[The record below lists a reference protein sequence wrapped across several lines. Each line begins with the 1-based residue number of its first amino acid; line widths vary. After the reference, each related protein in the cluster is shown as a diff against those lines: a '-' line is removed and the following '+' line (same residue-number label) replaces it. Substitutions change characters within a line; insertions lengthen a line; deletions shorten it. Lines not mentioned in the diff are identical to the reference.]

1 MQTYWIWFDGRKH
14 ITAVQKM
21 ALLEH
26 FSSPERIFHASKREL
41 LEQGLSSEGLE
52 ALLDRDLTD
61 AGKVLSQCTAM
72 DIRILTL
79 ADSDYPNR
87 LKNIADPPLV
97 LYYRGI
103 LPEFDRYPAIG
114 VVGTRKASTY
124 GMSTAAQMGWQISRC
139 GGIVVSG
146 MASGIDGAAT
156 EGALAAGKPAVG
168 ILGCGVDR
176 IFPKENREL
185 YAAMLAGGCLI
196 SEFTPG
202 TPAMKW
208 NFPRRN
214 RIISGLSLGV
224 LVVEAPV
231 QSGAMITA
239 RQALEQGRDVFVVPG
254 NINVASC
261 EGSNSLLRDG
271 AIMASSGWDVVG
283 EYAAQYPDTVARDLT
298 PMHRER
304 RPRQVAQ
311 PVQQPDITQPVDKKG
326 VDNGS
331 PTTYSVREAK
341 PAALTQTEQAV
352 LEKLPLGEGNM
363 DDIIAETGLSAS
375 QVLAAL
381 TTLRI
386 KGYVSAINGRRV
398 LRTQ

>member
-14 ITAVQKM
+14 INAAQKM
-21 ALLEH
+21 ALLER
-26 FSSPERIFHASKREL
+26 FSDPESIYHARRREL
-41 LEQGLSSEGLE
+41 LEQGLSAEGLE
-52 ALLDRDLTD
+52 SLLDRDL
-61 AGKVLSQCTAM
+61 APAQKILSGCAAM
-72 DIRILTL
+72 DIRVLTL
-79 ADSDYPNR
+79 SDDRYPSR
-87 LKNIADPPLV
+87 LRNISDPPLV
-97 LYYRGI
+97 LYYRGA
-103 LPEFDRYPAIG
+103 LPEFDKYPAIG

-156 EGALAAGKPAVG
+156 EAALVAGKGAVG
-168 ILGCGVDR
+168 ILGCGVDLVY
-176 IFPKENREL
+176 PKENRAL
-185 YAAMLAGGCLI
+185 YAAMLNGGCLI
-196 SEFTPG
+196 SEFPPG
-202 TPAMKW
+202 TPAYRW

-214 RIISGLSLGV
+214 RIISGLCLGV
-224 LVVEAPV
+224 LVVEAPL

-271 AIMASSGWDVVG
+271 AIMAGSGWDVVG
-283 EYAAQYPDTVARDLT
+283 EYAAQYPGAVTKDMT
-298 PMHRER
+298 PMYRESR
-304 RPRQVAQ
+304 SAQVAQ
-311 PVQQPDITQPVDKKG
+311 PVKKPDTAAPVDKKS
-326 VDNGS
+326 VDKDEK
-331 PTTYSVREAK
+331 PPYSVREAK
-341 PAALTQTEQAV
+341 SAALTPTEQAV
-352 LEKLPLGEGNM
+352 LDKLPPGEGNM
-363 DDIIAETGLSAS
+363 DDIIAETGLSAGA
-375 QVLAAL
+375 VLAAL